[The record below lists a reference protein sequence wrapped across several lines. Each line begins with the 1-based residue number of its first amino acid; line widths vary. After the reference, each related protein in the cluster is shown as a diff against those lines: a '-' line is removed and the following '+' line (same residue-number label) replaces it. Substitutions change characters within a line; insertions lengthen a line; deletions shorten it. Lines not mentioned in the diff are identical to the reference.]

1 MNSGAPTVHVDLHCH
16 SDASDGYYEPRIVA
30 DLLAEAGVDYA
41 ALTDHQTTAGTV
53 EFRAGAAR
61 RGIADIVGAE
71 VTARFEELEIHLL
84 AYGFDPDGTIMQG
97 LFGRVVSAAEAIAA
111 IHEAGGIVFL
121 AHPLQMG
128 LRGDELENLVK
139 ALVARGLD
147 GLEAFYKPYTTEQQE
162 ELAALADRLE
172 ILTSGG
178 SDFHGP
184 REAASQTPGV
194 PMPVE
199 RWKAFRGALGDHIR
213 NGGRTDGD
221 APEKKRPRFIPFR
234 NVTAEINWRW
244 LALRIIA
251 PSLLVI
257 AFFVILLFAVLI
269 PTMEERLLERKRETT
284 TELTNSAWSIL
295 SDYERAVRDGS
306 LTLEEAQEA
315 AIERIRRLRYGPEG
329 LDYFWITD
337 MHPRMVMHP
346 YLEELE
352 GSDLTA
358 FTDPDGIRPFVEFVR
373 EVQQRSSGY
382 VRYVWQWQ
390 DDPQRLEP
398 KESYVRE
405 FAPWGWIIGTGL
417 YVHDVEEEIE
427 AITGRMIDASF
438 FVTLAAGVLLLT
450 VAHQSLKVERKR
462 SEAER
467 ELHISHERYRLL
479 AEASAGGTLLLV
491 DGRCTYA
498 NRTLLEMLRYS
509 AEELAFLDVHDIIL
523 AEDDSPEAGHLAAIL
538 EGEEVHEPF
547 EIHLKPRDGHAVPA
561 LLSATS
567 VFFSGREGLILSV
580 QDIKHHEA
588 MRAALGASRAK
599 YEVLAQNISS
609 GVFRLAIDQD
619 ITFVEMNPAARRIF
633 GLGDTDDLPLSF
645 NAFAADNDAYQQF
658 VDKIRSENAVRDMT
672 MQVRRADGRIATVRL
687 SAVRSEVP
695 DSAVPVCDA
704 IMEDISER
712 HRSEVERDNLISQL
726 QTSLLFLTE
735 PVRNAMKPP
744 VTCPL
749 DTTIAQ
755 AARLMSR
762 KSVDAIVVV
771 GPSGE
776 PVGIVTDHDIRQ
788 RMVVAELDAQ
798 LPVSRIMSAPV
809 VSIHENAPVFEAFLM
824 EREREIDHLAVT
836 DGGDNLVGMIR
847 SSRTVRL
854 DRYSPVVLLQ
864 QVRGAGTLEELAESL
879 QRLPTLVG
887 SLVES
892 GAVAQNICHV
902 TSAVSDAAGER
913 VIALAME
920 QLGPPPVPYAFLA
933 LGSEAREEQT
943 LVTDQ
948 DNALVYAD
956 PPEEAVDHARDYFL
970 RLGEFVCH
978 GLDQVGYP
986 YCEGGAMARDPRWN
1000 RPFSDWQEYFAGWIA
1015 EPDGGA
1021 LAHCNVFFDVRPIYG
1036 ERKLVHNLWNH
1047 VDRLLEQHPAFFSH
1061 MALNT
1066 LQYKPPIGMFGQIV
1080 TGSTG
1085 GSPKT
1090 FNIKEA
1096 MIPIV
1101 NFARLYALKHHLE
1114 ETNTFDR
1121 LEQLHTLGVLQ
1132 EDSFRGL
1139 FQAYGH
1145 LMRLRYRH
1153 QVDAIKAGEQ
1163 ADNSIDPRSLSEID
1177 MGVLKNTLS
1186 RITVI
1191 QKKVSYEFR
1200 TA

>member
-1 MNSGAPTVHVDLHCH
+1 MRSDASTVMVDLHCH
-16 SDASDGYYEPRIVA
+16 SDASDGYYEPHIVA

-41 ALTDHQTTAGTV
+41 ALTDHQTTAGASN
-53 EFRAGAAR
+53 FRATASR

-71 VTARFEELEIHLL
+71 IAARIEETEIHLL
-84 AYGFDPDGTIMQG
+84 AYGFDPESPIMQG

-111 IHEAGGIVFL
+111 IHEAEGIAFL
-121 AHPLQMG
+121 AHPFQMG
-128 LRGDELENLVK
+128 LQGGDLEDLLK

-147 GLEAFYKPYTTEQQE
+147 GLEAFYKPYTDEQQE
-162 ELAALADRLE
+162 ELVALADQLG
-172 ILTSGG
+172 ILTSAG

-194 PMPVE
+194 PMPVG
-199 RWKAFRGALGDHIR
+199 RWKAFRHALGDHIR
-213 NGGRTDGD
+213 NGGRAGEVPPPT
-221 APEKKRPRFIPFR
+221 KRRRFIPFR
-234 NVTAEINWRW
+234 ETAAEINWRW

-257 AFFVILLFAVLI
+257 TFFVILLFAVLI
-269 PTMEERLLERKRETT
+269 PTMEERLLDRKRETT
-284 TELTNSAWSIL
+284 SELTNSAWSIL
-295 SDYERAVRDGS
+295 ADYERAVREGS
-306 LTLEEAQEA
+306 LTLEEAQSA

-346 YLEELE
+346 YREELE
-352 GSDLTA
+352 GTDLTG
-358 FTDPDGIRPFVEFVR
+358 FTDPDGIRPFVEFVE
-373 EVQQRSSGY
+373 EVRRRSSGY

-417 YVHDVEEEIE
+417 YVQDVEQEIE

-438 FVTLAAGVLLLT
+438 IVTLIAGVLLLT

-462 SEAER
+462 GEAER
-467 ELHISHERYRLL
+467 ELRISHERYRLL

-509 AEELAFLDVHDIIL
+509 AEELAFLDIHDIIL
-523 AEDDSPEAGHLAAIL
+523 VEEDSPEAQYLAAIL

-547 EIHLKPRDGHAVPA
+547 EIHLKPRDGRPAPA

-609 GVFRLAIDQD
+609 GVFRLAIDHD
-619 ITFVEMNPAARRIF
+619 VAFVEMNPAARRIF
-633 GLGDTDDLPLSF
+633 GLSEADDLPSSF
-645 NAFAADNDAYQQF
+645 SAFTADDDTYELF
-658 VDKIRSENAVRDMT
+658 VDKIRSESAVRDMT
-672 MQVRRADGRIATVRL
+672 MQLRRADGRIATVRL

-712 HRSEVERDNLISQL
+712 NRSEAERDSLISQL

-735 PVRNAMKPP
+735 PIRNAMKPP

-749 DTTIAQ
+749 DSTIAQ

-762 KSVDAIVVV
+762 KNVGALVVV
-771 GPSGE
+771 GPAGE
-776 PVGIVTDHDIRQ
+776 QVGIITDHDIRQ
-788 RMVVAELDAQ
+788 RVVVAELDPQ
-798 LPVSRIMSAPV
+798 LPVSRVMSAPV
-809 VSIHENAPVFEAFLM
+809 VSINENAPVFEAFLI
-824 EREREIDHLAVT
+824 EREREVDHLTVT
-836 DGGDNLVGMIR
+836 DSGDNLVGVIR
-847 SSRTVRL
+847 ASRTIRL

-864 QVRGAGTLEELAESL
+864 QVRTARTLEDMAESL
-879 QRLPTLVG
+879 ERLPTLAG

-913 VIALAME
+913 VIAIAME
-920 QLGPPPVPYAFLA
+920 QLGPPPVPYAFVA
-933 LGSEAREEQT
+933 LGSEARQEQT

-956 PPEEAVDHARDYFL
+956 PPEEMAGRARDYFL
-970 RLGEFVCH
+970 ELGEFVCA

-1000 RPFSDWQEYFAGWIA
+1000 RPFSDWREYFAGWIS
-1015 EPDGGA
+1015 EPDGSA
-1021 LAHCNVFFDVRPIYG
+1021 LAHCNVFFDIRPIYG
-1036 ERKLVHNLWNH
+1036 ERGLVHTLWNH
-1047 VDRLLEQHPAFFSH
+1047 VDRLLERHPAFFSH

-1066 LQYKPPIGMFGQIV
+1066 LQYKPPIGLFGQIV

-1096 MIPIV
+1096 MVPIV

-1121 LEQLHTLGVLQ
+1121 LEQLHALGVLQ

-1153 QVDAIKAGEQ
+1153 QVDAIKAGEP

-1191 QKKVSYEFR
+1191 QKKVSFEFR
-1200 TA
+1200 SA